1 MAQWVKKS
9 AHNPGDPSSIPE
21 SGRSHGEGNSNP
33 FQYSCLENTMDRGV
47 WQATVHGVAE
57 SDTTEQFTVSLP
69 SCVFQANCFT
79 RMSSGPSPLVT
90 YISKSC
96 SKED

>member
-1 MAQWVKKS
+1 MATLSGILAW
-9 AHNPGDPSSIPE
+9 SIQRTEE
-21 SGRSHGEGNSNP
+21 SGRLQSMGLQSQTSQE
-33 FQYSCLENTMDRGV
+33 
-47 WQATVHGVAE
+47 
-57 SDTTEQFTVSLP
+57 FTLSLSLP

-79 RMSSGPSPLVT
+79 RMSSGPSPLII